1 MRENR
6 RQSPLQEGW
15 SVTDSAD
22 GGAQVPGRA
31 VGVFT
36 LGGTIAM
43 SANSASKGVTP
54 RLSAAD
60 LLDAVPGLQ
69 STGLSIE
76 VHDVRSL
83 PGASLQFADLV
94 ELVQTIR
101 QRFDAGTIVGAVVTQ
116 GTDTIEET
124 AWLIDLIHDGDTPI
138 VVTGAMRNPTMA
150 GADGPANLLAAI
162 QVAAAPAARG
172 CGALVVF
179 ADDIHA
185 ARRVR
190 KTHSMSVAAFASS
203 NSGPIG
209 RVSEGTVRIWGHPAP
224 WPRPVTEHP
233 ELVNRLGE
241 PRVVVLVA
249 SLGQDEEL
257 LRAVGPACDGLVVAG
272 FGAGH
277 VPATWAPVLGEFA
290 ARIPVI
296 LSSRTGA
303 GPVASRTYGFVGSE
317 SDLLA
322 RGLIG
327 AGFLDAYKARILL
340 QVLLSADLKASEIR
354 DVFARFEDG

>member
-1 MRENR
+1 
-6 RQSPLQEGW
+6 
-15 SVTDSAD
+15 VTDSAD
-22 GGAQVPGRA
+22 GGAQAQGQA

-43 SANSASKGVTP
+43 SANSASQGVAP
-54 RLSAAD
+54 SLSAAD

-69 STGLSIE
+69 STGITIE
-76 VHDVRSL
+76 VHDVRCL
-83 PGASLQFADLV
+83 PGASLRFADIV

-101 QRFDAGTIVGAVVTQ
+101 RHVDDGAITGAVVTQ

-124 AWLIDLIHDGDTPI
+124 AWLIDLLHDGDAPI
-138 VVTGAMRNPTMA
+138 VITGAMRNPTMA
-150 GADGPANLLAAI
+150 GADGPANILAAI
-162 QVAAAPAARG
+162 QVAATPAARG
-172 CGALVVF
+172 PGALVVF

-185 ARRVR
+185 ARHVR
-190 KTHSMSVAAFASS
+190 KTHTMSIAAFTSN

-209 RVSEGTVRIWGHPAP
+209 RVSEGTARIWGRPTP
-224 WPRPVTEHP
+224 WRRPVADHP
-233 ELVNRLGE
+233 ELVHRLHE
-241 PRVVVLVA
+241 PRVVALA
-249 SLGQDEEL
+249 ATLGQDEEL
-257 LRAVGPACDGLVVAG
+257 LRTVGPTCDGLVIAG

-277 VPATWAPVLGEFA
+277 VPATWAPVLGELA
-290 ARIPVI
+290 AQMPVI